1 VESNFQKRLQ
11 SKRLFLFD
19 LDGTI
24 YLDGTLFPHSLELLK
39 TIVEQGSQVVFL
51 TNNSSISTTKYVEKL
66 RKLGIPCE
74 RTNLATSTEATIAY
88 IKKHHPDK
96 RFYVMGTASMKSEF
110 AEASISFTDQYSDT
124 LDGLVI
130 GYDTELNYQKLID
143 ATKLINQGVVYL
155 ATNPDKVCPVA
166 YGYVPDCGSFAVM
179 LEYATGRLPIVLGK
193 PSAAIVEMILE
204 RTNRT
209 KAETVLIGDR
219 LYTDI
224 LCGHNAG
231 IDTILVLSGETKAAD
246 LDQSSIRPTLTLS
259 GVDAILTILSNPMD

>member
-1 VESNFQKRLQ
+1 MESNFQERLQ

-24 YLDGTLFPHSLELLK
+24 YLDGTLFPQSLALLD
-39 TIVEQGSQVVFL
+39 TIVKQGSQVVFL
-51 TNNSSISTTKYVEKL
+51 TNNSSISTMKYVEKL
-66 RKLGIPCE
+66 NKLGIPCE
-74 RTNLATSTEATIAY
+74 RTNVATSTEATIAY

-110 AEASISFTDQYSDT
+110 ADASILFTDQYSES

-130 GYDTELNYQKLID
+130 GYDTELNYQKLVD
-143 ATKLINQGVVYL
+143 ATKLINQGVIYL

-166 YGYVPDCGSFAVM
+166 YGYVPDCGSFAMM
-179 LEYATGRLPIVLGK
+179 LEHATGRLPIVLGK

-209 KAETVLIGDR
+209 KEETVLVGDR

-231 IDTILVLSGETKAAD
+231 IDTILVLSGETKRED
-246 LDQSSIRPTLTLS
+246 LKGSHHQPTVVME
-259 GVDAILTILSNPMD
+259 GVGELWNVLRNQD